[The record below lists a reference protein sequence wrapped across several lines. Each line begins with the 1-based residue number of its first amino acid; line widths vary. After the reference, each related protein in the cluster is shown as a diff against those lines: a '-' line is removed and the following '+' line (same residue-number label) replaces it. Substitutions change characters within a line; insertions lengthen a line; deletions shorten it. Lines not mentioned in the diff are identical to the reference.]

1 MSIGNCINRNSKEY
15 KDKLAE
21 NNGDQAATD
30 KYFNYADEA
39 ELLFDMSS
47 VMEEGATIDQT
58 EIKENKDIS
67 AEQKIEIQSL
77 VEKIEV
83 ELKKQLSALSGQKF
97 KSKEKELFTL
107 KTTLEKLKV
116 EKVNEDI
123 DTIQQIKS
131 LEIFVDDT
139 LRKFRLLNKDFQ
151 DWIKLSAKPDLSDTQ
166 KKNLIKDFSLI
177 LTRINNYTILDA
189 IDKADIDNFF
199 KGDKNT
205 ISQMG
210 IDINKMTPQAR
221 ITESIAI
228 RDKMKK
234 DLNKSAIP
242 LLASFI
248 LKYKPEY
255 GNAKILDQIEAI
267 DKRIE
272 DTRNYP
278 KNKPEYI
285 AKRVNELEATKN
297 KLLGFT
303 LDEKTL
309 IDQLTSTNI
318 DESFFNYLV
327 DPLISSEDNVIALF
341 AKAIKSEMET
351 ARLQDIK
358 IKNDLFKNYLEPYFK
373 TYSRATSIKN
383 LYSGIYEEIDTFKK
397 NVDYD
402 ENVKDSE
409 TYLKTTRLAFVQKYD
424 INKYNTERYKFFKDL
439 GKKPTEAVAL
449 AAYKKKKKD
458 WYKANTQKVDQSI
471 IDAAIA
477 EKQNDLVQGFID
489 ADTFNNWA
497 SSIDFNSEFIRPADK
512 YLNKNWTNLYDANGK
527 PKNEKGRLHE
537 GLTKLYFEQQE
548 KLPSSK
554 RPGYFVPS
562 IPKSTNERL
571 QTNVIKG
578 AKQTFKE
585 TFNVQNY
592 EDDFGNLSESS
603 AIAGEGNKN
612 LPIYFISEMSTDIVS
627 YDLGASVLQFSAMS
641 NKFDALNKIHA
652 EINLFKF
659 AIGDRVVEKTDSSG
673 QNILD
678 SFAKKLGYNLPI
690 ISKGQFDNNS
700 KAHVNAFIDM
710 IIFGEAQQVSSFEAF
725 GAKFDSG
732 KLTNLGIA
740 YSALTSIAGDLLK
753 GIANNLQGNIQLI
766 IEANSG
772 EFFTKKNLLSAK
784 GNFMTDTPAALGDF
798 FQGNVAPKSF
808 QGRLVELFEPMQGD
822 FTDEYGKVV
831 SASVA
836 RKLFSTNTLF
846 FNQHW
851 GEYEIAVSNMYA
863 LMHGT
868 KVYDIESKTIID
880 LYEAYKKYI
889 NSPEGTNLEGK
900 VEIVILDAYNAPIM
914 EGTEYKTLPFTDARR
929 QDFQNRLHALS
940 KRMQGIY
947 NKFDKGTFQKYSIGR
962 LILMYRKH
970 MVPGFKRRF
979 KKLSYDIEL
988 DSMTEGF
995 YRVFHATV
1003 LKDLKKLKFNLIKNW
1018 STYSAFEKASIKKVI
1033 MEISIILSLLLVLSL
1048 LTGDDD
1054 DDEKGYFTQLF
1065 VYELTRMRSET
1076 AAYINLN
1083 DAYRN
1088 VRSPS
1093 AMLTSVDRVRKF
1105 VTQVMPWNITEVYER
1120 KSGVVEK
1127 GDNKAWVYFKRM
1139 MGFSGYNFNPEEAT
1153 KLYKSI
1159 SEL

>member
-47 VMEEGATIDQT
+47 VMEEGATIDQI

-77 VEKIEV
+77 VEKIEI

-107 KTTLEKLKV
+107 KTTLERLKV

-166 KKNLIKDFSLI
+166 KKNLMKDFSLI

-205 ISQMG
+205 LSQMG

-409 TYLKTTRLAFVQKYD
+409 AYLKTTRLSFVQKYD

-439 GKKPTEAVAL
+439 GKEPTEAVAL

-458 WYKANTQKVDQSI
+458 WYKANT
-471 IDAAIA
+471 
-477 EKQNDLVQGFID
+477 
-489 ADTFNNWA
+489 
-497 SSIDFNSEFIRPADK
+497 
-512 YLNKNWTNLYDANGK
+512 
-527 PKNEKGRLHE
+527 
-537 GLTKLYFEQQE
+537 
-548 KLPSSK
+548 
-554 RPGYFVPS
+554 
-562 IPKSTNERL
+562 
-571 QTNVIKG
+571 
-578 AKQTFKE
+578 
-585 TFNVQNY
+585 
-592 EDDFGNLSESS
+592 
-603 AIAGEGNKN
+603 
-612 LPIYFISEMSTDIVS
+612 
-627 YDLGASVLQFSAMS
+627 
-641 NKFDALNKIHA
+641 
-652 EINLFKF
+652 
-659 AIGDRVVEKTDSSG
+659 
-673 QNILD
+673 
-678 SFAKKLGYNLPI
+678 
-690 ISKGQFDNNS
+690 
-700 KAHVNAFIDM
+700 
-710 IIFGEAQQVSSFEAF
+710 
-725 GAKFDSG
+725 
-732 KLTNLGIA
+732 
-740 YSALTSIAGDLLK
+740 TS
-753 GIANNLQGNIQLI
+753 
-766 IEANSG
+766 
-772 EFFTKKNLLSAK
+772 
-784 GNFMTDTPAALGDF
+784 
-798 FQGNVAPKSF
+798 
-808 QGRLVELFEPMQGD
+808 
-822 FTDEYGKVV
+822 
-831 SASVA
+831 
-836 RKLFSTNTLF
+836 
-846 FNQHW
+846 
-851 GEYEIAVSNMYA
+851 
-863 LMHGT
+863 
-868 KVYDIESKTIID
+868 
-880 LYEAYKKYI
+880 
-889 NSPEGTNLEGK
+889 
-900 VEIVILDAYNAPIM
+900 
-914 EGTEYKTLPFTDARR
+914 
-929 QDFQNRLHALS
+929 
-940 KRMQGIY
+940 
-947 NKFDKGTFQKYSIGR
+947 
-962 LILMYRKH
+962 
-970 MVPGFKRRF
+970 
-979 KKLSYDIEL
+979 
-988 DSMTEGF
+988 
-995 YRVFHATV
+995 
-1003 LKDLKKLKFNLIKNW
+1003 
-1018 STYSAFEKASIKKVI
+1018 
-1033 MEISIILSLLLVLSL
+1033 
-1048 LTGDDD
+1048 
-1054 DDEKGYFTQLF
+1054 
-1065 VYELTRMRSET
+1065 
-1076 AAYINLN
+1076 
-1083 DAYRN
+1083 
-1088 VRSPS
+1088 
-1093 AMLTSVDRVRKF
+1093 
-1105 VTQVMPWNITEVYER
+1105 
-1120 KSGVVEK
+1120 
-1127 GDNKAWVYFKRM
+1127 
-1139 MGFSGYNFNPEEAT
+1139 
-1153 KLYKSI
+1153 
-1159 SEL
+1159 

>member
-77 VEKIEV
+77 VEKIEI

-107 KTTLEKLKV
+107 KTTLERLKV

-205 ISQMG
+205 LSQMG

-409 TYLKTTRLAFVQKYD
+409 AYLKTTRLSFVQKYD

-439 GKKPTEAVAL
+439 GKEPTEAVAL

-458 WYKANTQKVDQSI
+458 WYKANTTSVDQSI
-471 IDAAIA
+471 KDAAIA

-489 ADTFNNWA
+489 EQTFNNWA

-740 YSALTSIAGDLLK
+740 YSALTSIAVDLLK

-766 IEANSG
+766 IEANAG

-784 GNFMTDTPAALGDF
+784 GNFITDTPAALGDF

-808 QGRLVELFEPMQGD
+808 QGKLVELYEPMQGE
-822 FTDEYGKVV
+822 FTDDYGRVV

-863 LMHGT
+863 LMHAT

-962 LILMYRKH
+962 LMLMYRKH

-995 YRVFHATV
+995 YRVFLDTAV
-1003 LKDLKKLKFNLIKNW
+1003 RDLTRLKFNVVKNW
-1018 STYSAFEKASIKKVI
+1018 STYSAFEKASIKKAI
-1033 MEISIILSLLLVLSL
+1033 MEISIILSLILALSL

-1054 DDEKGYFTQLF
+1054 DDEKGYFMNLF
-1065 VYELTRMRSET
+1065 VYQLTRMKSET
-1076 AAYINLN
+1076 AAYVSIK
-1083 DAYRN
+1083 DAYRQ

-1093 AMLTSVDRVRKF
+1093 AMLTSVDRVIKF
-1105 VTQVMPWNITEVYER
+1105 LSQLTSPFEVYER

-1159 SEL
+1159 SER

>member
-47 VMEEGATIDQT
+47 VMEEGATIDQI

-107 KTTLEKLKV
+107 KTTLERLKV

-123 DTIQQIKS
+123 DTIEQIKS

-166 KKNLIKDFSLI
+166 KKNLMKDFSLI

-205 ISQMG
+205 LSQMG

-255 GNAKILDQIEAI
+255 GDAKILDQIEAI

-383 LYSGIYEEIDTFKK
+383 LYSGIYEEINTFKK

-402 ENVKDSE
+402 ENIKDSE
-409 TYLKTTRLAFVQKYD
+409 VYLKTTRLAFVQKYD
-424 INKYNTERYKFFKDL
+424 IDKYNTERYKFFKDL
-439 GKKPTEAVAL
+439 GKEPAGAIAL

-458 WYKANTQKVDQSI
+458 WYKANTQKVDQSV

-489 ADTFNNWA
+489 EQTFNNWA

-512 YLNKNWTNLYDANGK
+512 YLNKNWTSLYDANGK

-562 IPKSTNERL
+562 IPKSVNERL
-571 QTNVIKG
+571 QTNVIQG

-585 TFNVQNY
+585 AFNVQNY

-710 IIFGEAQQVSSFEAF
+710 IIFGEAQQVSSFETL

-863 LMHGT
+863 LMHAT
-868 KVYDIESKTIID
+868 KVYDVESKTIID

-962 LILMYRKH
+962 LMLMYRKH

-995 YRVFHATV
+995 YRVFLDTAV
-1003 LKDLKKLKFNLIKNW
+1003 RDLTRLKFNLVKNW
-1018 STYSAFEKASIKKVI
+1018 STYSAFEKASIKKAI
-1033 MEISIILSLLLVLSL
+1033 MEISIILSLVLALSL

-1054 DDEKGYFTQLF
+1054 DDDERGYFMQLS
-1065 VYELTRMRSET
+1065 VYQLTRMKSET
-1076 AAYINLN
+1076 AAYVSIK
-1083 DAYRN
+1083 DAYRQ

-1093 AMLTSVDRVRKF
+1093 AMLTSVDRVLKF
-1105 VTQVMPWNITEVYER
+1105 LGQLYSPFEVYE
-1120 KSGVVEK
+1120 KKTGVVEK

-1159 SEL
+1159 SER

>member
-30 KYFNYADEA
+30 KYFNYADEE

-47 VMEEGATIDQT
+47 IMEEGATIDQT
-58 EIKENKDIS
+58 EVKENKDIS

-116 EKVNEDI
+116 EKINEDI

-131 LEIFVDDT
+131 LEMFVDDT
-139 LRKFRLLNKDFQ
+139 LKKFRLLNKDFQ
-151 DWIKLSAKPDLSDTQ
+151 DWIKLSAKPNLSDTQ
-166 KKNLIKDFSLI
+166 KKNLMKDFSLI
-177 LTRINNYTILDA
+177 LTRINNYTILDD

-205 ISQMG
+205 LSQMG

-221 ITESIAI
+221 ITEAIAI

-242 LLASFI
+242 LLTSFI

-255 GNAKILDQIEAI
+255 GNAKILDQIETI

-272 DTRNYP
+272 DTKNYS

-285 AKRVNELEATKN
+285 AKRVKELETQKN

-409 TYLKTTRLAFVQKYD
+409 AYLKTTRLAFVQKYD

-449 AAYKKKKKD
+449 IAYKKKKKD
-458 WYKANTQKVDQSI
+458 WYKANTISVDQSI
-471 IDAAIA
+471 KDAAIA

-489 ADTFNNWA
+489 EQTFNNWA

-512 YLNKNWTNLYDANGK
+512 YLNKNWTSLYDANGK
-527 PKNEKGRLHE
+527 PKNEKGKLHE

-554 RPGYFVPS
+554 RPGYFAPS
-562 IPKSTNERL
+562 IPKSSNERL
-571 QTNVIKG
+571 QTNLIQG

-710 IIFGEAQQVSSFEAF
+710 IIFGEAQQVSSFEVF

-784 GNFMTDTPAALGDF
+784 GNFLSETPAALGDF

-808 QGRLVELFEPMQGD
+808 QGRLVELFEPMQGE
-822 FTDEYGKVV
+822 FTDEYGRVV

-868 KVYDIESKTIID
+868 KVYDNESKKIID

-914 EGTEYKTLPFTDARR
+914 EENEYKTLPFTEERR

-947 NKFDKGTFQKYSIGR
+947 NKFDKGTFQKFSIGR
-962 LILMYRKH
+962 LMLMYRKH

-995 YRVFHATV
+995 YRVFLDTAGR
-1003 LKDLKKLKFNLIKNW
+1003 DLIKLKFNLIKNW
-1018 STYSAFEKASIKKVI
+1018 STYSAFEKASIKKAI
-1033 MEISIILSLLLVLSL
+1033 MELSIILSLILALSL

-1054 DDEKGYFTQLF
+1054 DDEKGYFMNLF
-1065 VYELTRMRSET
+1065 VYELTRMKSET
-1076 AAYINLN
+1076 AAYVSIN
-1083 DAYRN
+1083 DAYRQ

-1105 VTQVMPWNITEVYER
+1105 AAQVMPWNIAEVYER

-1139 MGFSGYNFNPEEAT
+1139 MGFSGYNYNPEEAT

-1159 SEL
+1159 SER